1 MLILIIPQHVCAG
14 FIKPAAVA
22 AWLYCSRTGGR
33 GDGMFDTHIPSHPP
47 TAHPP
52 PAKFS
57 EAEPWDRPALMARQ
71 LMSTLDLSD
80 SLGIM

>member
-1 MLILIIPQHVCAG
+1 MICGHFSDANSNYPPTC
-14 FIKPAAVA
+14 VA
-22 AWLYCSRTGGR
+22 AWLYCSHTGRR

-57 EAEPWDRPALMARQ
+57 EAEPWDRLALMARQ